1 MIKSHMQETV
11 IARVTAA
18 AVECKANRGRYLT
31 VLVILGHMKGKNQKM
46 RLNKYIADAGICS
59 RRKADEL
66 IANGN
71 VKLNGAVIK
80 EMGCTVSEGD
90 RVEVN
95 GKVIEAQSKKVYVA
109 VNKPLGYITSM
120 DDDKDRAT
128 VAELVS
134 DIPERLFPV
143 GRLDY
148 NTTGLLIMTND
159 GQLTYT
165 LTHPKHEVYKTYV
178 AKVAG
183 VISDSRISRLRKGVD
198 IGGFVTSP
206 ARVKV
211 IKQMPRHAIV
221 EIQIKEGKNRQVR
234 KMFAA
239 VGNKVQELQRTA
251 IGEIRLGRLMEG
263 HYRKLTKQEIEYLK
277 SL

>member
-1 MIKSHMQETV
+1 
-11 IARVTAA
+11 
-18 AVECKANRGRYLT
+18 
-31 VLVILGHMKGKNQKM
+31 M
-46 RLNKYIADAGICS
+46 RLNKYIAQAGVCS

-71 VKLNGAVIK
+71 VKVNGASVR
-80 EMGCTVSEGD
+80 EMGYQVEDGDVVS
-90 RVEVN
+90 VN
-95 GKVIEAQSKKVYVA
+95 GKEIAADSRKVYVA

-159 GQLTYT
+159 GDLTYT
-165 LTHPKHEVYKTYV
+165 LTHPKHEVTKTYV
-178 AKVAG
+178 ATVAG
-183 VISDSRISRLRKGVD
+183 VMSDARINKLRKGVD

-211 IKQMPRHAIV
+211 LKQNPRSAVV
-221 EIQIKEGKNRQVR
+221 EIGIHEGKNRQVR

-239 VGNKVQELQRTA
+239 VGNKVQSLERVA
-251 IGEIRLGRLMEG
+251 IGELKLGRLMTG
-263 HYRKLTKQEIEYLK
+263 HYRKLTREEIDYLK
-277 SL
+277 NL

>member
-1 MIKSHMQETV
+1 
-11 IARVTAA
+11 
-18 AVECKANRGRYLT
+18 
-31 VLVILGHMKGKNQKM
+31 M

-66 IANGN
+66 IKNGG
-71 VKLNGAVIK
+71 VKVNGAVVR
-80 EMGCTVSEGD
+80 EPGMQVEVGD
-90 RVEVN
+90 VVQVN
-95 GKVIEAQSKKVYVA
+95 GKTIEGVGKKIYVA
-109 VNKPLGYITSM
+109 VNKPVGYITSM
-120 DDDKDRAT
+120 DDDRDRPT
-128 VAELVS
+128 VAELVT

-148 NTTGLLIMTND
+148 NTSGLLIMTND

-165 LTHPKHEVYKTYV
+165 LTHPKHEVYKTYI

-183 VISDSRISRLRKGVD
+183 VISEARIAKLRRGVD
-198 IGGFVTSP
+198 IGGFITSP

-221 EIQIKEGKNRQVR
+221 EISIREGKNRQVR

-239 VGNKVQELQRTA
+239 VGNKVQQLERVA
-251 IGEIRLGRLMEG
+251 IGEIKLGRLMEG
-263 HYRKLTKQEIEYLK
+263 HYRKLNREEIEYLK
-277 SL
+277 GL

>member
-1 MIKSHMQETV
+1 
-11 IARVTAA
+11 
-18 AVECKANRGRYLT
+18 
-31 VLVILGHMKGKNQKM
+31 M
-46 RLNKYIADAGICS
+46 RLNKYIASAGVCS

-71 VKLNGAVIK
+71 VKVNGAVVR
-80 EMGCTVSEGD
+80 EMGFDVAPGDKVRVNCKLIEGEKD
-90 RVEVN
+90 
-95 GKVIEAQSKKVYVA
+95 KVYVA

-120 DDDKDRAT
+120 EDDKGRAT

-159 GQLTYT
+159 GQLTYS
-165 LTHPKHEVYKTYV
+165 LTHPKHEVDKTYV
-178 AKVAG
+178 ATVAG
-183 VISDSRISRLRKGVD
+183 VVSDRRLSQLRKGVD

-206 ARVKV
+206 AKVKV
-211 IKQMPRHAIV
+211 LKQNPRSAVV
-221 EIQIKEGKNRQVR
+221 EISIHEGKNRQVR

-239 VGNKVQELQRTA
+239 VGNKVQSLERVA
-251 IGEIRLGRLMEG
+251 IGEIRLGRLKPG
-263 HYRKLTKQEIEYLK
+263 HYRKLTRQEINYLK
-277 SL
+277 EL

>member
-1 MIKSHMQETV
+1 
-11 IARVTAA
+11 
-18 AVECKANRGRYLT
+18 
-31 VLVILGHMKGKNQKM
+31 M
-46 RLNKYIADAGICS
+46 RINKYIASAGICS

-66 IANGN
+66 ISNGN
-71 VKLNGAVIK
+71 VKINGLTVK
-80 EMGCTVSEGD
+80 ELGVDVAEGD
-90 RVEVN
+90 VVEVN
-95 GKVIEAQSKKVYVA
+95 GSVIEAGRRKVYVA
-109 VNKPLGYITSM
+109 VNKPAGVITSM
-120 DDDKDRAT
+120 DDDRERET
-128 VAELVS
+128 VADIVA

-178 AKVAG
+178 AKVEG
-183 VISDSRISRLRKGVD
+183 VLSGARAAKLRRGVD

-211 IKQMPRHAIV
+211 LKQMPRYAVV
-221 EIQIKEGKNRQVR
+221 EISIREGKNRQVR

-239 VGNKVQELQRTA
+239 VGNKVRELKRTQ
-251 IGEIRLGRLMEG
+251 IGEIRLGRLKEG
-263 HYRKLTKQEIEYLK
+263 QYRKLTREEIEYHK

>member
-1 MIKSHMQETV
+1 MQQ
-11 IARVTAA
+11 A
-18 AVECKANRGRYLT
+18 
-31 VLVILGHMKGKNQKM
+31 
-46 RLNKYIADAGICS
+46 
-59 RRKADEL
+59 KADEL
-66 IANGN
+66 ISNGN
-71 VKLNGAVIK
+71 VKINGLTVK
-80 EMGCTVSEGD
+80 ELGVDVAEGD
-90 RVEVN
+90 VVEVN
-95 GKVIEAQSKKVYVA
+95 GSVIEAGRRKVYVA
-109 VNKPLGYITSM
+109 VNKPAGVITSM
-120 DDDKDRAT
+120 DDDRERET
-128 VAELVS
+128 VADIVA

-178 AKVAG
+178 AKVEG
-183 VISDSRISRLRKGVD
+183 VLSGARAAKLRRGVD

-211 IKQMPRHAIV
+211 LKQMPRYAVV
-221 EIQIKEGKNRQVR
+221 EISIREGKNRQVR

-239 VGNKVQELQRTA
+239 VGNKVRELKRTQ
-251 IGEIRLGRLMEG
+251 IGEIRLGRLKEG
-263 HYRKLTKQEIEYLK
+263 HYRKLTREEIEYLK